1 MIRFPRLSIAL
12 GSASALFLLNIAGCP
27 SNTVADTDDNN
38 NNDGDTNTINS
49 FLPSSIALDTSE
61 LDETTDSALLNPQ
74 GYGGLLSGARDV
86 VNIFQTAADAV
97 LEIGRNVT
105 DDLSSADDSTVAG
118 TFNVNGVSVDYKCD
132 FAAFDFDGDGQLDGS
147 GDSQTEP
154 VAFRIWT
161 DKGDGYVQF
170 MCGVI
175 TDLPTNGNV
184 GAGTLVARPF
194 NVDATA
200 DANMQVRIEWDRT
213 DADHSWNFGYISG
226 TVDPVNNVVL
236 DIGAARV
243 DIRSS
248 DGFTFE
254 KTVRGSGD
262 MESHP
267 QGYESSVFAVHY
279 PDGGGNSVLLSAE
292 STGGTDPV
300 AESNV
305 CLNPAGLS
313 ADTTGGCD
321 DYDTQDMS
329 FLDVPIGGENDFPAT
344 FENAP
349 TF

>member
-1 MIRFPRLSIAL
+1 MFRYPRLSLAL
-12 GSASALFLLNIAGCP
+12 TTVAGLGLFNIAGCP
-27 SNTVADTDDNN
+27 SNTDVDGNNDN
-38 NNDGDTNTINS
+38 NNDGNGSAINA
-49 FLPSSIALDTSE
+49 FLPSSISLDTSE

-74 GYGGLLSGARDV
+74 GYGGLLGGARDV
-86 VNIFQTAADAV
+86 VNIFQSAADAV
-97 LEIGRNVT
+97 LEIGHTVS
-105 DDLSSADDSTVAG
+105 DDLSNPDDSTVAG
-118 TFNVNGVSVDYKCD
+118 TFNVNGASVDYKCD
-132 FAAFDFDGDGQLDGS
+132 FAPFDFDGDGQLDGS
-147 GDSQTEP
+147 GDSQTAP

-175 TDLPTNGNV
+175 TDLPANGNV

-194 NVDATA
+194 NVDSNA
-200 DANMQVRIEWDRT
+200 DENMQVRIEWDRT
-213 DADHSWNFGYISG
+213 NTDHSWNFGYISG

-236 DIGAARV
+236 DIGSARV

-262 MESHP
+262 MQQHP
-267 QGYESSVFAVHY
+267 QGYDTSVFAVHY
-279 PDGGGNSVLLSAE
+279 PDGGGSVLLSAE

-300 AESNV
+300 SEENV

-313 ADTTGGCD
+313 LDSSGGCD
-321 DYDTQDMS
+321 DYDTQDMN
-329 FLDVPIGGENDFPAT
+329 FLDVPIGGENEFPAE